1 MNTLKIAIIDSG
13 IDIED
18 ENILGE
24 YTIDTRLQ
32 LGKGCID
39 DEQGHG
45 TFVLKSMC
53 SCLGTNKENVQIYPI
68 KIFDNKYY
76 TDVEKLLYVLEKLIY
91 TDINI
96 INLSCSYEGF
106 DSIELEILINKLV
119 KNGKILVMSK
129 NNDYN
134 YFDIKNNYSDV
145 ILVEGDNTITND
157 SIIKIDSYVKAN
169 GNMYIYRYKNR
180 FDFFGKNSRA
190 CSIVSAYISNM
201 IVEKNLN
208 LHNLKKELI
217 INDETIKNRYIIGC
231 NNVINRNSD
240 IIGDF
245 NNNYKNEISHELVS
259 VINTFSDNNISKA
272 FINKY
277 GIRNNITGIGMHNYI
292 DFIGRI
298 EEIFNIN
305 ILYEGM
311 PFSSISSF
319 SSIEK
324 IILETLC
331 KRRE

>member
-201 IVEKNLN
+201 IIEKNLN

-231 NNVINRNSD
+231 NNVVNRNSD

>member
-231 NNVINRNSD
+231 NNVVNRNSD

>member
-217 INDETIKNRYIIGC
+217 INDETIKNRYII
-231 NNVINRNSD
+231 NLDKV
-240 IIGDF
+240 
-245 NNNYKNEISHELVS
+245 
-259 VINTFSDNNISKA
+259 
-272 FINKY
+272 
-277 GIRNNITGIGMHNYI
+277 
-292 DFIGRI
+292 
-298 EEIFNIN
+298 
-305 ILYEGM
+305 
-311 PFSSISSF
+311 
-319 SSIEK
+319 
-324 IILETLC
+324 
-331 KRRE
+331 

>member
-18 ENILGE
+18 ENISGE

-145 ILVEGDNTITND
+145 ILVEGDNSITND

-217 INDETIKNRYIIGC
+217 INYETIKNRNIIGC
-231 NNVINRNSD
+231 NNIINKNSD

-331 KRRE
+331 KRR

>member
-134 YFDIKNNYSDV
+134 YFDIKNNYSNV

-231 NNVINRNSD
+231 NNVVNRNSD